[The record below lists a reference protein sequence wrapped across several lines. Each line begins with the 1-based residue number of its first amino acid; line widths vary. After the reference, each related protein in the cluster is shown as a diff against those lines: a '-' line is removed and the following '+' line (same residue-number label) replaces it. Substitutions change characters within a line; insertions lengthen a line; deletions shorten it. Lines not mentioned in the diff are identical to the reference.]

1 MKKQKV
7 VNGSVR
13 PVSNEA
19 FVKKIEQTTSF
30 VEFYKLKE
38 DIIKKLHGMQGD

>member
-7 VNGSVR
+7 VNGSIK

-30 VEFYKLKE
+30 VEFYKLKLE
-38 DIIKKLHGMQGD
+38 VLKRLKND